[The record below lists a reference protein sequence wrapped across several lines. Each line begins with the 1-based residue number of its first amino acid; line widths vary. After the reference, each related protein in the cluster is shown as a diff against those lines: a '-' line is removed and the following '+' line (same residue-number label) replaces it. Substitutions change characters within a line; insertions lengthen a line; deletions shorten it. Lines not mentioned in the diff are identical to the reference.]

1 MRVTLAVA
9 MAVGV
14 ALLAGATVVASPG
27 ALARP
32 TACAATCASHAATFS
47 GSATFHVDRAADA
60 YGVPGTQESQT
71 VSLTWTESWNPAA
84 PQNSDPWTITSLSGS
99 YQDSGTYPNG
109 SSFSCSAALV
119 AGGDAAN
126 GAIVASS
133 GTTTVSGE
141 VPFGETKVA
150 SVGSVSGND
159 PYCGPGGNLSDL
171 GGYTPEWAQW
181 VPPTEDRE
189 GGALWPKADFTS
201 SGGSSQTTQGSYS
214 CDDASACGGVTASV
228 AVSSTF
234 TFNKGP
240 YVALGDS
247 YSAADG
253 AVPAGATEKTAYG
266 DHCHR
271 TPEAYPELVGLKVDD
286 LACSGAKI
294 ATIELV
300 QLPSIPSDASL
311 VTVTAGG
318 NDVQL
323 FARTKECFLTPLGRL
338 VQLRSLLHRHGCG
351 AKLLKETDSELAG
364 MPQRLAK
371 LYSAIHR
378 RAPDAELVV
387 LGYPNPFP
395 VKAGACHPRAQG
407 SAFHLPLSLLAKLY
421 REDIPPFQKIIVKL
435 DQAVAKG
442 VELAATGDWSPKFV
456 ATNGTNAPDSFD
468 GHDICSSSPWI
479 WGLRASPYPIS
490 SSLHPNIAGNRALAT
505 AVRTIANS

>member
-1 MRVTLAVA
+1 MLAAALAVG
-9 MAVGV
+9 M
-14 ALLAGATVVASPG
+14 ALLAGADVVANPG
-27 ALARP
+27 AITRLS
-32 TACAATCASHAATFS
+32 THAATFS
-47 GSATFHVDRAADA
+47 GSATFQVDRPADVF
-60 YGVPGTQESQT
+60 GVPGTQETQT
-71 VSLTWTESWNPAA
+71 VSLTWTESWSPTA
-84 PQNSDPWTITSLSGS
+84 PQNSDPWSITSLSGS
-99 YQDSGTYPNG
+99 YHDSGTYPDG
-109 SSFSCSAALV
+109 STFSCSADLT
-119 AGGDAAN
+119 AGAGAAN
-126 GAIVASS
+126 GSIVTSS

-150 SVGSVSGND
+150 SVTSVSGND
-159 PYCGPGGNLSDL
+159 PYCGPNGNLSDL

-189 GGALWPKADFTS
+189 GGALWPSAAFTS
-201 SGGSSQTTQGSYS
+201 NGTSSQTTNGSYS
-214 CDDASACGGVTASV
+214 CNDASACGGVTDSTT
-228 AVSSTF
+228 VSSTF
-234 TFNKGP
+234 TFDKGP

-253 AVPAGATEKTAYG
+253 AVPANATERNAYA
-266 DHCHR
+266 DRCHH
-271 TPEAYPELVGLKVDD
+271 TSAAYPELVGPKVDD

-294 ATIELV
+294 VTIGLV
-300 QLPSIPSDASL
+300 QLPSIPADASL

-364 MPQRLAK
+364 MPERLAK
-371 LYSAIHR
+371 LYTAIHR
-378 RAPDAELVV
+378 RAPDAALVV
-387 LGYPNPFP
+387 LAYPNPFP
-395 VKAGACHPRAQG
+395 AKAGACHPRAQG

-442 VELAATGDWSPKFV
+442 VELAADGDWSPTFV
-456 ATNGTNAPDSFD
+456 ATNGPNAPDSFD

-490 SSLHPNIAGNRALAT
+490 SSLHPNIAGNRALAD
-505 AVRTIANS
+505 AVRTAAGS